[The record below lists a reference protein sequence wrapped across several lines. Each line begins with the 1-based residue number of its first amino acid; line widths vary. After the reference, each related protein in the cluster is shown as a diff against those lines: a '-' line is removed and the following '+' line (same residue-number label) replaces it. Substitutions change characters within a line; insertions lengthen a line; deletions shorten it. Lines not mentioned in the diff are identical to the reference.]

1 MWRIVGGALLATLL
15 AGCGAEASSSRPVA
29 VNMSAAVLSGAEM
42 PAGFLT
48 ADNQRV
54 FEGMEP
60 VDPDCA
66 RMLQLAD
73 VQAPRDI
80 RGVEDA
86 PEAHAAFYRAG
97 PVVSLAEHVFR
108 LPSGRAARHV
118 AEMRRAIV
126 RCPRIEVETAEG
138 DIRLR
143 RVDTRKVKALRNAL
157 AVHYAEVR
165 GRAGL
170 SVVMAAVGN
179 DLLVVNA
186 AGSGMPRGTEQVA
199 IKALEKLRAVRAAPG
214 PP

>member
-15 AGCGAEASSSRPVA
+15 AGCGAEASSSRPAA
-29 VNMSAAVLSGAEM
+29 VSMSGAVLSGAEM
-42 PAGFLT
+42 PPGFLA

-60 VDPDCA
+60 VDPDCV
-66 RMLQLAD
+66 RLLQLAD

-86 PEAHAAFYRAG
+86 PQAHAAFYRAS

-118 AEMRRAIV
+118 AEMRRATV

-143 RVDTRKVKALRNAL
+143 RIDARRVKALRNAL
-157 AVHYAEVR
+157 AVHYADAQ
-165 GRAGL
+165 GRVGL
-170 SVVMAAVGN
+170 SVVMAAVGD
-179 DLLVVNA
+179 DLLVVDA
-186 AGSGMPRGTEQVA
+186 AGSGMARVTEQVA
-199 IKALEKLRAVRAAPG
+199 IKALTKLRGVRAAPG
-214 PP
+214 PS